1 MVLWHNVISRVIGTK
16 NERELKRLQPLVVQ
30 INELEPALQ
39 KLSDPDLRAKT
50 GEFRERLERGATLD
64 EILPEAFATV
74 REVARRVLD
83 MRHFDVQL
91 IGGAVL
97 HEGKI
102 TEMAT
107 GEGKTLVATLPTYL
121 NALQGRGVHI
131 VTVNDYLA
139 MRDSQW
145 MGGIYQFLGLNV
157 GLIQHD
163 MLDADRQR
171 AYAADVTYGTNNEFG
186 FDYLRDNM
194 KFSLEEMVQ
203 PELHYAIVD
212 EVDSILID
220 EARTPLIISGPADE
234 STDLYYKVD
243 RVIPRLK
250 RAATITEGK
259 LAEIEAVREGD
270 FIVDEKAK
278 TVAITEQGVAKVEN
292 VLGIS
297 NLYDPSNIDTLHH
310 VQQALKAHN
319 LFQRDVDYM
328 VKDGQVIIVDEF
340 TGRLMPGR
348 RWSDGLHQAVEAKEK
363 VKIEREN
370 QTLATITF
378 QNYFRMY
385 AKLAGMTGTADTEA
399 AEFAQ
404 IYNLD
409 VMIIPTNRDLVRT
422 SYPDVI
428 YRTEREKLG
437 AVVEEIAELH
447 EKGRPVLVGTTS
459 IEKSEKI
466 SALLKRQ
473 GVPHQVLNAKYHER
487 EAEII
492 AQAGRNKAV
501 TIATNM
507 AGRGTD
513 IVLGGHPHSLAR
525 EMTRREDIPEN
536 VDAEEMARA
545 FEEAKRMQQ
554 YGLMDPDI
562 NPEAYGRS
570 LAKVRPL
577 CNAEH
582 DRVVELGGLH
592 ILATERHE
600 ARRIDNQLRGRSG
613 RQGDPGSSRFYLSLE
628 DDLLRIFGG
637 ERLQKVMDKLGMQEG
652 EVIEH
657 GMVTKAIETAQKRV
671 EAHNFEIR
679 KHLLEYDDVMNR
691 QRQIIYGER
700 RMILEG
706 ENLKEAILEMA
717 EDVLESLV
725 GLYANEDAYPEDW
738 DLRGLSEAMYR
749 QFGVEVAVP
758 TEGIQ
763 EMTLGTLKEELWEKV
778 QAAYDRKEQEIGT
791 DLFRYLERVLMLQIV
806 DGQWKD
812 HLLGMDHLKEGI
824 GLRGYGQRDP
834 LVEYKREGFEL
845 FDATV
850 ERIKEQTVQYLFR
863 LQPTISDL
871 AAEVSAEAEAP
882 SGDGQAAPPFRMQP
896 VRPAPK
902 QSFKPS
908 PGPAVAVKA
917 GKVGRNEPCPCG
929 SGTKYKKCCGA

>member
-1 MVLWHNVISRVIGTK
+1 MALWNNVFSRVIGTK

-107 GEGKTLVATLPTYL
+107 GEGKTLVATLPVYL

-525 EMTRREDIPEN
+525 EMTRREEIPEN

-700 RMILEG
+700 RKILEG

>member
-1 MVLWHNVISRVIGTK
+1 MALWHNVFSRVIGTK

-107 GEGKTLVATLPTYL
+107 GEGKTLVATLPVYL

-385 AKLAGMTGTADTEA
+385 DKLAGMMGTADTEA

-562 NPEAYGRS
+562 DPEAYGRS

-700 RMILEG
+700 RKILEG

-882 SGDGQAAPPFRMQP
+882 SGDGQAAPRFRMQP

>member
-1 MVLWHNVISRVIGTK
+1 
-16 NERELKRLQPLVVQ
+16 
-30 INELEPALQ
+30 
-39 KLSDPDLRAKT
+39 
-50 GEFRERLERGATLD
+50 
-64 EILPEAFATV
+64 
-74 REVARRVLD
+74 
-83 MRHFDVQL
+83 
-91 IGGAVL
+91 
-97 HEGKI
+97 
-102 TEMAT
+102 
-107 GEGKTLVATLPTYL
+107 
-121 NALQGRGVHI
+121 
-131 VTVNDYLA
+131 
-139 MRDSQW
+139 
-145 MGGIYQFLGLNV
+145 
-157 GLIQHD
+157 
-163 MLDADRQR
+163 
-171 AYAADVTYGTNNEFG
+171 
-186 FDYLRDNM
+186 
-194 KFSLEEMVQ
+194 
-203 PELHYAIVD
+203 
-212 EVDSILID
+212 
-220 EARTPLIISGPADE
+220 
-234 STDLYYKVD
+234 
-243 RVIPRLK
+243 
-250 RAATITEGK
+250 
-259 LAEIEAVREGD
+259 
-270 FIVDEKAK
+270 
-278 TVAITEQGVAKVEN
+278 
-292 VLGIS
+292 
-297 NLYDPSNIDTLHH
+297 
-310 VQQALKAHN
+310 
-319 LFQRDVDYM
+319 
-328 VKDGQVIIVDEF
+328 
-340 TGRLMPGR
+340 
-348 RWSDGLHQAVEAKEK
+348 
-363 VKIEREN
+363 
-370 QTLATITF
+370 
-378 QNYFRMY
+378 
-385 AKLAGMTGTADTEA
+385 
-399 AEFAQ
+399 
-404 IYNLD
+404 
-409 VMIIPTNRDLVRT
+409 
-422 SYPDVI
+422 
-428 YRTEREKLG
+428 
-437 AVVEEIAELH
+437 
-447 EKGRPVLVGTTS
+447 
-459 IEKSEKI
+459 
-466 SALLKRQ
+466 
-473 GVPHQVLNAKYHER
+473 
-487 EAEII
+487 
-492 AQAGRNKAV
+492 
-501 TIATNM
+501 
-507 AGRGTD
+507 
-513 IVLGGHPHSLAR
+513 
-525 EMTRREDIPEN
+525 
-536 VDAEEMARA
+536 
-545 FEEAKRMQQ
+545 
-554 YGLMDPDI
+554 
-562 NPEAYGRS
+562 YGRS